1 MEPDNGHDCNWLGNQ
16 IDFIG
21 NCELTVNEPKLV
33 KLQFVSLFSFVFFQ
47 QLYFFICEK
56 FIIILLWTLSI
67 WPKSELKINLK
78 ID

>member
-33 KLQFVSLFSFVFFQ
+33 KLQFVSLFSFVFSNNYTFFYYRKSYH
-47 QLYFFICEK
+47 YFVVNTFN
-56 FIIILLWTLSI
+56 LT
-67 WPKSELKINLK
+67 KIRT
-78 ID
+78 